1 MQTAMTTTS
10 RSKKPKAPPKPKP
23 ARDTAVRW
31 VPATAPEE
39 FERLYAYNERDV
51 VTELE
56 ANTRIPDLTER
67 EFAVWQL
74 DQKINR
80 HGMQIDVPSVH
91 ACIEIVQQARAKY
104 NALLREITNGAVE
117 EYTKAADTIRWLAT
131 QGVHVYKLD
140 EEAVEEALALKH
152 LPDGAKKVL
161 EIRQKLSFGSVNK
174 LFAFRSHVCR
184 DGRLRDQFVYFGA
197 HTGLWNG
204 RAVQPANLYKGI
216 FSKPEEAERA
226 LAIIACGS
234 LELIEAEYPGV
245 DALEVVA
252 SCLRSL
258 IIAPPGHTFMSADFT
273 AIQAVICAALAGEN
287 WILEVFRTHGKI
299 YEAMAAQLTGNTV
312 EFYAEY
318 KKANKK
324 HHDDRQLGKLA
335 QLSGGFGAWIGGWKR
350 FGADK
355 ILGSDEAIKALILK
369 TREKMPA
376 VVEMWGGQT
385 RNKFGRAPDGSRAP
399 CRNELFGLEGAAISA
414 VLHPGEA
421 FAYRQMRYQMHEDIL
436 YYCGPSGTYMR
447 FHAPRLS
454 RAEPRGNF
462 IPEPWELALT
472 YEGWSSEAWAWVRDS
487 LYGGVLTQNAVSH
500 EASEVQKESLL
511 RLDAHGYLPA
521 HHCHDEA
528 TCEVR
533 RGHGSLEHFTS
544 LVRQLPTWACE
555 ADGTPWPIKVPDAW
569 EAQRYGKWE

>member
-1 MQTAMTTTS
+1 M
-10 RSKKPKAPPKPKP
+10 
-23 ARDTAVRW
+23 AVRW

-39 FERLYAYNERDV
+39 FAALYSYNERDV

-56 ANTRIPDLTER
+56 ACSRIPDLSPK

-80 HGMQIDVPSVH
+80 RGMQIDVRAVDN
-91 ACIEIVQQARAKY
+91 CIAVVEQARSKY
-104 NALLREITNGAVE
+104 NARLRTLTQGTVA
-117 EYTKAADTIRWLAT
+117 EYTKAADMKRWCSSRGLWLFDT
-131 QGVHVYKLD
+131 D
-140 EEAVEEALALKH
+140 EESIEEALKKPG
-152 LPDGAKKVL
+152 LPDDVVEVL
-161 EIRQKLSFGSVNK
+161 RIRQKLSFGSVNK
-174 LFAFRSHVCR
+174 LFAFRNHTCR

-216 FSKPEEAERA
+216 FSKPHEAERA
-226 LAIIACGS
+226 LQIIACRS
-234 LELIEAEYPGV
+234 LELIEIEYPDV

-258 IIAPPGHTFMSADFT
+258 IIAAPGHSLMSADFT
-273 AIQAVICAALAGEN
+273 AIQAVICAALAGEQ
-287 WILEVFRTHGKI
+287 WQLEVFRTHGKI
-299 YEAMAAQLTGNTV
+299 YEAMASQLTGTTI
-312 EFYAEY
+312 EEYAAY
-318 KKANKK
+318 KKAHQK

-335 QLSGGFGAWIGGWKR
+335 SLSGGFGAWIPGWKR

-369 TREKMPA
+369 TRAAMPA
-376 VVEMWGGQT
+376 IVEMWGGQT
-385 RNKFGRAPDGSRAP
+385 RNKFNRAPDGSRAQ
-399 CRNELFGLEGAAISA
+399 CRPELYGLEGAAISA
-414 VLHPGEA
+414 VMYPGNA

-436 YYCGPSGTYMR
+436 YYFGPSGTFMR
-447 FHAPRLS
+447 FHAPRLGPS
-454 RAEPRGNF
+454 ERNYA
-462 IPEPWELALT
+462 EPWELELS
-472 YEGWSSEAWAWVRDS
+472 YEGWSSEAWAWVRDK

-511 RLDAHGYLPA
+511 RLDAHGYLA
-521 HHCHDEA
+521 VHHCHDEA
-528 TCEVR
+528 TAEVPN
-533 RGHGSLEHFTS
+533 GHGSLDHFTS
-544 LVRQLPTWACE
+544 LVRILPEWARE

>member
-1 MQTAMTTTS
+1 MTTTS
-10 RSKKPKAPPKPKP
+10 RSKKAPKPKP
-23 ARDTAVRW
+23 IRDMAIRW

-56 ANTRIPDLTER
+56 ACSRIPDLTPHELR
-67 EFAVWQL
+67 VWQL

-80 HGMQIDVPSVH
+80 TGMYIDRPGVDNCISIVEQIR
-91 ACIEIVQQARAKY
+91 ARD
-104 NALLREITNGAVE
+104 NGTLRRITNGHVA
-117 EYTKAADTIRWLAT
+117 EYTKAADMRRWSAT
-131 QGVHVYKLD
+131 RGVWLPESLD
-140 EEAVEEALALKH
+140 EENVTEQLARKD
-152 LPDGAKKVL
+152 LPDDVREVL
-161 EIRQKLSFGSVNK
+161 RIRQRLSFGSVNK
-174 LFAFRSHVCR
+174 LFAFRNHTCS
-184 DGRLRDQFVYFGA
+184 DSRLRDQFVYFGA

-216 FSKPEEAERA
+216 FSKPEQTERA
-226 LAIIACGS
+226 LAVIACRS
-234 LELIEAEYPGV
+234 LELVEAEYPEH
-245 DALEVVA
+245 DALEIVA

-258 IIAPPGHTFMSADFT
+258 IMAAPGHTLMSADFT
-273 AIQAVICAALAGEN
+273 AIQAVICAALAGEQ
-287 WILEVFRTHGKI
+287 WILDVFRTHGKI
-299 YEAMAAQLTGNTV
+299 YEAMASQLTGTAI
-312 EFYAEY
+312 EEYAAY
-318 KKANKK
+318 KKANGK

-335 QLSGGFGAWIGGWKR
+335 QLSGGFGAWIPGWKR

-369 TREKMPA
+369 TRAAMPA

-385 RNKFGRAPDGSRAP
+385 RNKFNRAPDGSRAP
-399 CRNELFGLEGAAISA
+399 VRAELYGLEGAAIKA
-414 VLHPGEA
+414 VQNPGEA

-436 YYCGPSGTYMR
+436 YYCGPSGTFMR
-447 FHAPRLS
+447 FHAPRLERS
-454 RAEPRGNF
+454 TRNWS
-462 IPEPWELALT
+462 EPWELALS
-472 YEGWSSEAWAWVRDS
+472 YEGWSSESWSWCRDY

-511 RLDAHGYLPA
+511 RLDAHGYLPV

-528 TCEVR
+528 TAEVR
-533 RGHGSLEHFTS
+533 IGHGSLAHFTS

>member
-1 MQTAMTTTS
+1 MTTTS
-10 RSKKPKAPPKPKP
+10 RSRKPAKPKVP
-23 ARDTAVRW
+23 RDMAVRW

-39 FERLYAYNERDV
+39 FEALYRYNERDV

-56 ANTRIPDLTER
+56 ACSRIPDLTPKELR
-67 EFAVWQL
+67 VWQL

-80 HGMQIDVPSVH
+80 TGMQIDVVSVH
-91 ACIEIVQQARAKY
+91 HCIAIVEQARAKY
-104 NALLREITNGAVE
+104 NARLRTLTNGAVE
-117 EYTKAADTIRWLAT
+117 EYTKAADTIRWCASR
-131 QGVHVYKLD
+131 GVHMYDKLD
-140 EEAVEEALALKH
+140 EEAVDEILARKH
-152 LPDGAKKVL
+152 LPDDVIEVL
-161 EIRQKLSFGSVNK
+161 RIRQKLSFGSVNK
-174 LFAFRSHVCR
+174 LFAFRSHTCS
-184 DGRLRDQFVYFGA
+184 DGRLRDQFVYYGA

-226 LAIIACGS
+226 LAIIACRS
-234 LELIEAEYPGV
+234 LELIEIEYPDV

-258 IIAPPGHTFMSADFT
+258 IIAGPNCRLMSADFT
-273 AIQAVICAALAGEN
+273 AIQAVIVAALAGEQ
-287 WILEVFRTHGKI
+287 WVLDVFRTHGKI
-299 YEAMAAQLTGNTV
+299 YEAMASQLTGTTI
-312 EFYAEY
+312 EEYAAY
-318 KKANKK
+318 KKAHGK

-335 QLSGGFGAWIGGWKR
+335 QLSGGFGAWIPGWKR

-369 TREKMPA
+369 TRAAMPA

-385 RNKFGRAPDGSRAP
+385 RNKFNRAPDGSRAP
-399 CRNELFGLEGAAISA
+399 CRQELYGLEGAAISA
-414 VLHPGEA
+414 VQYPGHA

-436 YYCGPSGTYMR
+436 YYCGPSGTHMR
-447 FHAPRLS
+447 FHSPRL
-454 RAEPRGNF
+454 EPSTRNYC
-462 IPEPWELALT
+462 EPWELALS
-472 YEGWSSEAWAWVRDS
+472 YEGWSSESWSWCRDY

-500 EASEVQKESLL
+500 EASEVQKESLV
-511 RLDAHGYLPA
+511 RLDDHGYLA
-521 HHCHDEA
+521 VHHCHDEA
-528 TCEVR
+528 TAEVPN
-533 RGHGSLEHFTS
+533 GHGSLEHFTS